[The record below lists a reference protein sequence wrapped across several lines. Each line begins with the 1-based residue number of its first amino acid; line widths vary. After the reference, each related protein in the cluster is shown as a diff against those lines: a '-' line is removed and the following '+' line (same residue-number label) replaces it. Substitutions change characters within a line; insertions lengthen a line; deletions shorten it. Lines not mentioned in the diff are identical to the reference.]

1 MTPAER
7 HRQRM
12 AAKVEAEKNA
22 DPANTQSHTAYERQ
36 LVLLAEHKRQLKS
49 IQSIEKK
56 IELKKQLIPEYQ
68 SYLKGILEADKGGAD
83 EVVTTLLLWCI
94 DAGQHYAALAL
105 ASYCLR
111 HNLPTP
117 DAHQRTMGTVIA
129 EEFADYSL
137 KGAEGITLDML
148 QQVQELTKEQDMP
161 DQVRAKLHKAIGY
174 LLRDTNK
181 SAALAELQRALELN
195 TAAGVKK
202 DIEKL
207 EREIKAAASQ

>member
-22 DPANTQSHTAYERQ
+22 DPANSQNHTAYERQ
-36 LVLLAEHKRQLKS
+36 LVLLAEHKRMLKG

-56 IELKKQLIPEYQ
+56 IELKKQLIPEYDA
-68 SYLKGILEADKGGAD
+68 YLEGVVEADAGGAD

-94 DAGQHYAALAL
+94 DAAYYGAALSL
-105 ASYCLR
+105 ADYSLR
-111 HNLPTP
+111 HKLPTP

-137 KGAEGITLDML
+137 KGAEGITLAML

-174 LLRDTNK
+174 QLRETDK
-181 SAALAELQRALELN
+181 PAALAELKRALELN

>member
-12 AAKVEAEKNA
+12 AAKIEAEKNA
-22 DPANTQSHTAYERQ
+22 DPANTESHTAYERQ

-56 IELKKQLIPEYQ
+56 IELKKQLIPEYAA
-68 SYLKGILEADKGGAD
+68 YIAGVLEADAGGAD

-94 DAGQHYAALAL
+94 DAGHYEAAMQIGD
-105 ASYCLR
+105 YCLR

-137 KGAEGITLDML
+137 KGAEGITLNML

-174 LLRDTNK
+174 QLREADK
-181 SAALAELQRALELN
+181 PAALDELKRALELN